1 VSSTLLLFPSQCFKS
16 YCFVLVSQ
24 GLVAIKNLNSK
35 LLDNFGGL
43 FRQPAMLSTSQVGR
57 SALDR
62 FVFKSETM
70 LVASK
75 NVPCTIVCWKPNDD
89 MFGCSRPVLK
99 DFLKVDC
106 LHHFSMRLC
115 AIGPVAFL
123 SC

>member
-1 VSSTLLLFPSQCFKS
+1 
-16 YCFVLVSQ
+16 
-24 GLVAIKNLNSK
+24 
-35 LLDNFGGL
+35 
-43 FRQPAMLSTSQVGR
+43 MLSTSQVGR

-75 NVPCTIVCWKPNDD
+75 NVPCTIVCWKPNDG

-106 LHHFSMRLC
+106 LYYFSMRLC